1 MLPLRK
7 KRKTRCKPQD
17 DERQKKASRAIEL
30 LGSEVAKEILEAELN
45 RLKRKPVGQTDV
57 S

>member
-1 MLPLRK
+1 MLPFRK